1 MAASGQDQQRE
12 SHLISLKVM
21 RLSRPSLVTGH
32 GLYFTA
38 PKPASSAPSSQQ
50 PIPSEESIPV
60 AERPNL
66 TSILTSGLSEL
77 SLSQLERVHPPS
89 SGILIRPSSAKAQTA
104 ADGPGPL
111 AGIDNNAA
119 LDMGNFGV
127 SELLTM
133 PAAFGNIYLGETFTS
148 YICANNESPHP
159 VRDVILKAE
168 LQTTTLRFALSDTLA
183 SQRNQAS
190 ATRLPSESSLK
201 SVPSPSSSTGG
212 HIQLL
217 ESGKTNE
224 MIVSH
229 EIKELGIHILVCS
242 IQYST
247 LDGQQKSFRKF
258 YKFQVMNPLSV
269 KTKVNHP
276 PPSTAALS
284 VQDHTNQNMAGSA
297 INMNVSRGGLVMLE
311 AMVQNVSGV
320 TMWMER
326 MRFEPADAFTIK
338 DLNVVIEEDNSSDGQ
353 ATESKEVKPG
363 SAASIFGE
371 HDYFAPNDIRQ
382 YLYVLTPKPGKE
394 LLAKTTNVLGKMDI
408 LWRSQFGETG
418 RLQTS
423 QLTRKPA
430 PLEEIAV
437 QVVKIPE
444 RIQLEQTFSI
454 EIVVK
459 NQSLGG
465 GGGGSSS
472 PQQQQQQ
479 QPQHQ
484 HNSHS
489 SQNSLSRQSS
499 FTSQS
504 PASPMLGGTLA
515 RPPAAVARGGFVPPN
530 RPLDTPAPPP
540 TSATPS
546 QVTPLS
552 PQPSHQQQA
561 SSASQDQN
569 AMKLMLTGVK
579 QKMGAILLSGPNSRQ
594 LGSVPAGG
602 EVRVR
607 LDWFPLTSGV
617 QKIGGI
623 RIVDI
628 ISGYAVEID
637 HLTHC
642 FVEHT

>member
-32 GLYFTA
+32 GLYFNA
-38 PKPASSAPSSQQ
+38 PKPASSAPSPQQ

-60 AERPNL
+60 AERPNM

-89 SGILIRPSSAKAQTA
+89 SGTLICPSSAEAPTA
-104 ADGPGPL
+104 A
-111 AGIDNNAA
+111 NNLDLPTGANNDAA

-190 ATRLPSESSLK
+190 ATRLPSESSLT

-276 PPSTAALS
+276 PPSTTAIS
-284 VQDHTNQNMAGSA
+284 VQDHTNQNIVSSA

-326 MRFEPADAFTIK
+326 MRFEPTDVFTIK
-338 DLNVVIEEDNSSDGQ
+338 DLNVVIEEDDSGDGQ
-353 ATESKEVKPG
+353 ETESKEVKPG

-394 LLAKTTNVLGKMDI
+394 MLARTTNVLGKMDI

-437 QVVKIPE
+437 QVVKVPE

-454 EIVVK
+454 DIVVK
-459 NQSLGG
+459 NQSL

-479 QPQHQ
+479 QPQQQ
-484 HNSHS
+484 HNSHN

-504 PASPMLGGTLA
+504 PASPMLGGMLA

-540 TSATPS
+540 ISATPS
-546 QVTPLS
+546 QATPLS
-552 PQPSHQQQA
+552 PQQSHQQQA

-628 ISGYAVEID
+628 ISGYTVEID

>member
-32 GLYFTA
+32 GLYFKAETSQPLSSESA
-38 PKPASSAPSSQQ
+38 TPAG
-50 PIPSEESIPV
+50 
-60 AERPNL
+60 ERPNC
-66 TSILTSGLSEL
+66 TSILTEALSEL
-77 SLSQLERVHPPS
+77 SLTQLERVHPPS
-89 SGILIRPSSAKAQTA
+89 SGRLNSPSAPYIVDTTA
-104 ADGPGPL
+104 EGKGD
-111 AGIDNNAA
+111 DEETT

-148 YICANNESPHP
+148 YICANNESAHP

-168 LQTTTLRFALSDTLA
+168 LQTSTLRFALSDILA
-183 SQRNQAS
+183 SQKLQS
-190 ATRLPSESSLK
+190 SPRLPSESPLT

-242 IQYST
+242 IQYTT

-258 YKFQVMNPLSV
+258 YKFQVLNPLSV

-276 PPSTAALS
+276 SSSTAVS
-284 VQDHTNQNMAGSA
+284 VQDGANQSGGSITN
-297 INMNVSRGGLVMLE
+297 INVSKGGLVLLE

-326 MRFEPADAFTIK
+326 MRFEPADAFTVK
-338 DLNVVIEEDNSSDGQ
+338 DLNVVIEE
-353 ATESKEVKPG
+353 EVDSRNTKKTNEMEEKGEKSPV
-363 SAASIFGE
+363 SIFGE

-382 YLYVLTPKPGKE
+382 YLYMLTPKPGKE
-394 LLAKTTNVLGKMDI
+394 LLAKTTNALGKMDI

-437 QVVKIPE
+437 QVVKVPE
-444 RIQLEQTFSI
+444 RIRLEQIFSI
-454 EIVVK
+454 DIIVK

-465 GGGGSSS
+465 GSSS
-472 PQQQQQQ
+472 PQQPPPQQQQQQ
-479 QPQHQ
+479 Q
-484 HNSHS
+484 HNSGHS
-489 SQNSLSRQSS
+489 HNPPSRQSS
-499 FTSQS
+499 SSQFSNQS
-504 PASPMLGGTLA
+504 PSSSMLGGILA
-515 RPPAAVARGGFVPPN
+515 RPPAAVPRGGFVPPN
-530 RPLDTPAPPP
+530 RPLDTPPSPASP
-540 TSATPS
+540 SFSQASQQPS
-546 QVTPLS
+546 QQQSL
-552 PQPSHQQQA
+552 QPQQQ
-561 SSASQDQN
+561 SSTIASQDQN

-628 ISGYAVEID
+628 ISGYTVELD